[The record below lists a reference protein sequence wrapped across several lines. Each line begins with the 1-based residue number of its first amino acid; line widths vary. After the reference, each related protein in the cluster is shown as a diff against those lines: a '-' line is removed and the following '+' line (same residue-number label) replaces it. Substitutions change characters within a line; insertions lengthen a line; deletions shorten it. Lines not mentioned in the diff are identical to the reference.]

1 MPKIYNFSWLTNQPW
16 ENKSQ
21 TMHYELEKG
30 EIIQDF
36 TMKINPL
43 NFGIFNHKFHARP
56 KRFTKII
63 IVFVNCICKSF
74 KKYSQML
81 MLYYLQ

>member
-1 MPKIYNFSWLTNQPW
+1 MPKIYNLSWLTNQPW

-36 TMKINPL
+36 TMKNPL
-43 NFGIFNHKFHARP
+43 YFGTFKHKFHARP

-63 IVFVNCICKSF
+63 IVFVNYICKSF